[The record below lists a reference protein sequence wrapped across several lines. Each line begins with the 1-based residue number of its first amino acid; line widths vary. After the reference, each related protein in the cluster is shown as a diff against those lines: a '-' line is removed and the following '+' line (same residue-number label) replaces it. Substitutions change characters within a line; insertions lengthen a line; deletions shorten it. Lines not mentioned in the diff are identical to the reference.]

1 MQRFGSK
8 GGLIV
13 EETLKEKLLEE
24 AIKTFLEKNF
34 SGGSKSDRDDYI
46 QMVSC
51 KDIYELYKVYTLCK
65 KD

>member
-1 MQRFGSK
+1 M
-8 GGLIV
+8 

-34 SGGSKSDRDDYI
+34 SGGSKAGREDYI

-51 KDIYELYKVYTLCK
+51 KDIYELYKVYISCK